1 MVIFVILI
9 MQPMEMEMDME
20 KGFYRNCGMRLT
32 RVISGINVDGSLNG
46 DYCIACY
53 RDGKFAQNGQV
64 IDDRSMSDSMK

>member
-1 MVIFVILI
+1 
-9 MQPMEMEMDME
+9 MQPMETETDME

-46 DYCIACY
+46 DYCIDYCK
-53 RDGKFAQNGQV
+53 DGKCTQNGQM

>member
-1 MVIFVILI
+1 
-9 MQPMEMEMDME
+9 MQPMETETDME
-20 KGFYRNCGMRLT
+20 KGFYRNCGMRLM

-53 RDGKFAQNGQV
+53 RDGKFTHNGQV